1 MKIFELMDKVLSS
14 VQEYI
19 KSGQYFID
27 ARKWYSF
34 EYVYPVVHKSLLFL
48 FSLIFIPLLL
58 WLLINFDTLLPIVR
72 QVRYAIR
79 SEALKTATII
89 HANHI
94 KNNPIG
100 SISDVMLKNY
110 IIHRESYDYNLLR
123 PQFLFLQN
131 NSTRIIFRQF
141 ANFMNIDNTES
152 PVMRYQKTLRRS
164 VNILS
169 VNYYPNNEA
178 IVQFVSTVKNN
189 TNEVVEN
196 IVWEA
201 KINYEI
207 DPISLGLPP
216 NSQFNFT
223 VTNYKLKLIE
233 DRSKK

>member
-1 MKIFELMDKVLSS
+1 MDKVLNS

-19 KSGQYFID
+19 KSGQYFVD

-34 EYVYPVVHKSLLFL
+34 EYVYPVVHRSLLLL
-48 FSLIFIPLLL
+48 FALIFIPLLVSV
-58 WLLINFDTLLPIVR
+58 LINFDSLLPVVR

-79 SEALKTATII
+79 SEALKNATII
-89 HANHI
+89 SANQI

-100 SISDVMLKNY
+100 SIADIMLRSY
-110 IIHRESYDYNLLR
+110 ITHRESYDYNLLR
-123 PQFLFLQN
+123 PQFLYVQN

-141 ANFMNIDNTES
+141 ANFMNIDNADS
-152 PVMRYQKTLRRS
+152 PVMRYQKALRRT

-169 VNYYPNNEA
+169 VNYSKNNEA
-178 IVQFVSTVKNN
+178 IAKFVSTVKNT

-201 KINYEI
+201 SIGYEI
-207 DPISLGLPP
+207 DPISLRLPP
-216 NSQFNFT
+216 NSRFNFT

>member
-1 MKIFELMDKVLSS
+1 MDKVLNS

-19 KSGQYFID
+19 KSGQYFVD

-34 EYVYPVVHKSLLFL
+34 EYVYPVVHRSLLLL
-48 FSLIFIPLLL
+48 FALIFIPLLVSI
-58 WLLINFDTLLPIVR
+58 LINFDSLLPVVR

-79 SEALKTATII
+79 SEALKNATII
-89 HANHI
+89 SANQI

-100 SISDVMLKNY
+100 SIADIMLRSY
-110 IIHRESYDYNLLR
+110 ITHRESYDYNLLR
-123 PQFLFLQN
+123 PQFLYVQN

-141 ANFMNIDNTES
+141 ANFMNIDNADS
-152 PVMRYQKTLRRS
+152 PVMRYQKALRRT

-169 VNYYPNNEA
+169 VNYSKNNEA
-178 IVQFVSTVKNN
+178 IAKFVSTVKNT

-201 KINYEI
+201 SIGYEI
-207 DPISLGLPP
+207 DPISLRLPP
-216 NSQFNFT
+216 NSRFNFT

>member
-1 MKIFELMDKVLSS
+1 MDKVLSS

-34 EYVYPVVHKSLLFL
+34 EYVYPVVHKSMLFL

-58 WLLINFDTLLPIVR
+58 WILVSFNTLLPVVR

-79 SEALKTATII
+79 SEALKSATII
-89 HANHI
+89 NANHI
-94 KNNPIG
+94 KNNPIA
-100 SISDVMLKNY
+100 SIADVMLKNY

-123 PQFLFLQN
+123 PQFLFVQN

-169 VNYYPNNEA
+169 VNYYHNNEA
-178 IVQFVSTVKNN
+178 VARFVSTVKNT

-196 IVWEA
+196 ILWEA
-201 KINYEI
+201 KISYEI
-207 DPISLGLPP
+207 DPISLHLPA
-216 NSQFNFT
+216 NSRFNFT